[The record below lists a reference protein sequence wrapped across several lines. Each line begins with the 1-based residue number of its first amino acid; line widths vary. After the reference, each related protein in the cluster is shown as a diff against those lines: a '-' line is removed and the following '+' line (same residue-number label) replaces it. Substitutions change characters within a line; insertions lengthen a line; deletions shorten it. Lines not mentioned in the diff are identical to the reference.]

1 VGRNRY
7 YAGAPS
13 DHFDGVRIFN
23 PGQASTDRSLGARL
37 RWWRGGDRSR
47 WPARVTSAPPAK
59 PAERVGELT
68 ITMIG
73 HASVL
78 IQLAGCNLLVDPV
91 WSERASPVRWAG
103 PKRVN
108 DPGIVFADLPPID
121 AVLIT
126 HNHYDHLDIATLR
139 RLWSAHRPRFVVPLG
154 NDVLL
159 ANAIGAGK
167 AETVD
172 WGDTIAIDDQIRVTA
187 VPANHWSART
197 LGDRRMALWCG
208 FVLQTPAGL
217 IYDAGDTGYGD
228 GGIFSDIARR
238 FGAPDVAILPI
249 GAYEPRWFMK
259 DQHVNPDEAVRIMM
273 ACDARQALG
282 VHWGTFQLTNEARL
296 APKEALAVALNQ
308 HGIAPERF
316 LALEPGDVWFK
327 SG

>member
-1 VGRNRY
+1 
-7 YAGAPS
+7 
-13 DHFDGVRIFN
+13 
-23 PGQASTDRSLGARL
+23 
-37 RWWRGGDRSR
+37 
-47 WPARVTSAPPAK
+47 
-59 PAERVGELT
+59 
-68 ITMIG
+68 MIG

-187 VPANHWSART
+187 VPANHWS
-197 LGDRRMALWCG
+197 LGHRMSQSCRSELMS
-208 FVLQTPAGL
+208 PDGL
-217 IYDAGDTGYGD
+217 
-228 GGIFSDIARR
+228 
-238 FGAPDVAILPI
+238 
-249 GAYEPRWFMK
+249 
-259 DQHVNPDEAVRIMM
+259 
-273 ACDARQALG
+273 
-282 VHWGTFQLTNEARL
+282 
-296 APKEALAVALNQ
+296 
-308 HGIAPERF
+308 
-316 LALEPGDVWFK
+316 
-327 SG
+327 